1 MKAKLNKIANLFL
14 VPREIAYFNQRAIL
28 KPVFPHR
35 IFTREATFLFSFVW
49 ALLFPLDFS
58 QKLKD
63 KEKKSL
69 RAKIFASGKPA
80 KDGYFY

>member
-1 MKAKLNKIANLFL
+1 MRNA
-14 VPREIAYFNQRAIL
+14 RAHKWSGPTIHSST
-28 KPVFPHR
+28 V
-35 IFTREATFLFSFVW
+35 
-49 ALLFPLDFS
+49 ALLFPLGFS
-58 QKLKD
+58 RKLKD

>member
-1 MKAKLNKIANLFL
+1 MRHA
-14 VPREIAYFNQRAIL
+14 RAH
-28 KPVFPHR
+28 KWSGPTVHSC
-35 IFTREATFLFSFVW
+35 TV
-49 ALLFPLDFS
+49 ALLFPLGFS
-58 QKLKD
+58 RKLKD